1 MLVCK
6 MHGEDGN
13 GNVIVTTILLG
24 LVPRDVRKL
33 AEGAVLPIAL
43 GDVNV
48 TLIGAPNERELHEVL
63 REIVGDELGLPPFDD
78 LPRQE
83 IEVPMPPVQQ
93 PRRKRSASPPSPRR
107 RRH

>member
-24 LVPRDVRKL
+24 LVPGDLRKL
-33 AEGAVLPIAL
+33 AEGAVLPIEL

-63 REIVGDELGLPPFDD
+63 REIVGDELGLPSFDD
-78 LPRQE
+78 LPKQE
-83 IEVPMPPVQQ
+83 IEVPMPPVRQ
-93 PRRKRSASPPSPRR
+93 PKRKRSSASPTRR
-107 RRH
+107 RRR